1 MRTAL
6 INYRKSIGFTQQQ
19 LADRLKVSKAVISAV
34 ELGKLDGSIKF
45 WSILQ
50 KELHIDNSKM
60 WELIITN
67 ESRETPGKNKLLRKA
82 S

>member
-1 MRTAL
+1 MRTLL

-19 LADRLKVSKAVISAV
+19 LADRLKVSKAVISAI

-45 WSILQ
+45 WTILQ
-50 KELHIDNSKM
+50 KELKIDNSKM

-67 ESRETPGKNKLLRKA
+67 ESRKTPGKNKLLRKA

>member
-1 MRTAL
+1 MRTLL

-19 LADRLKVSKAVISAV
+19 LADRLKVSKAIISAI

-45 WSILQ
+45 WTILQ
-50 KELHIDNSKM
+50 KELKIDNSKM

-67 ESRETPGKNKLLRKA
+67 ESRKTPGKNKLLRKA

>member
-1 MRTAL
+1 MRKLL
-6 INYRKSIGFTQQQ
+6 IDYRKSIGFTQQQ
-19 LADRLKVSKAVISAV
+19 LADRLKVSKAVISAI

-45 WSILQ
+45 WESLQ

-67 ESRETPGKNKLLRKA
+67 ESRKTPGKNKLLRKA